1 MACVRVDED
10 GVPNYLTGIISSS
23 LSWIEDEDTRDRIY
37 ESASA
42 RLAERAGRTGELVD
56 VPIVPRCPP

>member
-1 MACVRVDED
+1 VACVRVDED

-23 LSWIEDEDTRDRIY
+23 LLWIEDDDTRDRIY
-37 ESASA
+37 ECASA

-56 VPIVPRCPP
+56 VPIIPRSPP